1 METFIVSENEIVYP
15 NYGQDREGTMLTN
28 QSIVMESKIV
38 EEKLKKAQDDQLLIQ
53 SSKTDLDDQNRV
65 LTGILE
71 KDQDIQDFEKLIK
84 MEPNENPMSK

>member
-38 EEKLKKAQDDQLLIQ
+38 EEKLKKAQDDQLLI
-53 SSKTDLDDQNRV
+53 
-65 LTGILE
+65 
-71 KDQDIQDFEKLIK
+71 
-84 MEPNENPMSK
+84 